1 MWTAT
6 VAKVRGAT
14 GPTHERRE
22 AGIGIRS
29 AVLEELIGVV
39 RGTGCAP
46 PVDVAA
52 GLAVRKATMT
62 VAARPSRG
70 YWRRAGAGTAEP
82 DPEPSP

>member
-6 VAKVRGAT
+6 VANVRGAT

-39 RGTGCAP
+39 RGAGCVP
-46 PVDVAA
+46 PVD
-52 GLAVRKATMT
+52 
-62 VAARPSRG
+62 
-70 YWRRAGAGTAEP
+70 
-82 DPEPSP
+82 PSPGGRCGRQP